1 MDAAF
6 IRALRPAERAQL
18 RAWETVYVGGAGGN
32 VGNAAT
38 AMARRAGARGV
49 ATARPEDHNRCR
61 AAGVD
66 VVLSTKDVNVLGF
79 IISRAQVSDLAEAV
93 RFLNGEVPQR
103 HAQSGSLSARVSEVL
118 PLSAM
123 AGVHARLEAG
133 QVVGRILLRP

>member
-1 MDAAF
+1 M
-6 IRALRPAERAQL
+6 
-18 RAWETVYVGGAGGN
+18 
-32 VGNAAT
+32 
-38 AMARRAGARGV
+38 
-49 ATARPEDHNRCR
+49 
-61 AAGVD
+61 
-66 VVLSTKDVNVLGF
+66 LSTKDVNVLGF